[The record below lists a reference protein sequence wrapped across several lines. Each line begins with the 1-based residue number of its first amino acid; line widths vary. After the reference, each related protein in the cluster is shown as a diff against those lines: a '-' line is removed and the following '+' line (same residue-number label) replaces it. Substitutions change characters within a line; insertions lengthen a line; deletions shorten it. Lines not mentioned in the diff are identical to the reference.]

1 MGTSKK
7 NLNDQIK
14 KLLKEKPLDQ
24 LSEFA
29 PEVSKIALSNELL
42 TDSLDNEKTLHTSIE
57 VVTKKFISLG
67 SNGYKGKT
75 KRELIEDDL
84 TQQEFLEMV
93 LKEIEEESK
102 INSVILEKSLKI
114 VMTKLLDQDLYDVY
128 VFSQLLFYQV
138 VHNLLLKELQE
149 TLKDSYEELSYS
161 QIREMVTSLTDEIMN
176 TEVYTVINDFV
187 DRKIAFNKL
196 LEIITSATNK
206 ADFGEF

>member
-7 NLNDQIK
+7 NLNDRIK

-29 PEVSKIALSNELL
+29 PEVSKIALSSELL
-42 TDSLDNEKTLHTSIE
+42 SDSLDNEKTLHTSIE

-75 KRELIEDDL
+75 KRDLIEDNL

-114 VMTKLLDQDLYDVY
+114 VMTKLLDQDSYDVY

-161 QIREMVTSLTDEIMN
+161 QIREMVTSLTDKIMD

-187 DRKIAFNKL
+187 DRKITFNNL